1 MPNSSDT
8 KPKFTIGDIVTLKSH
23 PLAYQSDGLI
33 FSFPNYIPPF
43 MCVKEIHVER
53 KKKKFSS
60 THKDFQVA
68 DNVKY
73 LCVYFSQRNFKFEE
87 KFIYESMLLKL
98 SESNFTFH
106 KNEPEKKIESTAQ
119 PESLIDETLGY
130 SKAEYKFGNRVFF
143 KTYKLELRKKFKQ
156 SEYQNDADERKTFS
170 QKYIFMHT
178 SPALILSGFKK
189 NEDSDIYDETKGNLI
204 KKVAT
209 DLCQVTYYN
218 EKQEKISH
226 EYLPKEFLTDDNKIM
241 I

>member
-1 MPNSSDT
+1 MATSTNA
-8 KPKFTIGDIVTLKSH
+8 KHQFNIGDIVTLKSH
-23 PLAYQSDGLI
+23 PLAFQSDGLI

-106 KNEPEKKIESTAQ
+106 KNESKDKVDNEASTQRLIE
-119 PESLIDETLGY
+119 ETLRY
-130 SKAEYKFGNRVFF
+130 SAVKYKFGKRVFF

-189 NEDSDIYDETKGNLI
+189 NEGSDIYDETKGNLI